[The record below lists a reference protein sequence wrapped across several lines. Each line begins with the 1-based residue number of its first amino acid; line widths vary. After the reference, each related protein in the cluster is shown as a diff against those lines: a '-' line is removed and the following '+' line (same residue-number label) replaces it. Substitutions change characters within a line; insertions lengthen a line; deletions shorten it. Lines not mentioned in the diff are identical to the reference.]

1 MYWVVPSDLSH
12 QPTWHRTHLVIL
24 PHPNA
29 QHLFEHNHHLQRSCP
44 VFTSNFQTLQDL
56 EHQQTGITITTNNA
70 PNVSIAQLMPLRH
83 HLGFGMLFFF
93 LLNLF
98 KCTNNY
104 STSTSRTWWP
114 VTWQLPPVT
123 HKQWQW
129 HQITMTNDAPDVSIA
144 QMTPQRC
151 RLGFSMFFFFF
162 FYQIYLNVPTTIVL
176 VLAGHGGLW
185 HGSHHLLH
193 TNDNNDDTEQ
203 QWWMT
208 LSNNDE
214 WHPQHLN
221 SPNDAFEA
229 LFGLQYVFFSIK
241 FIYMY

>member
-29 QHLFEHNHHLQRSCP
+29 QHLFEHNHPLQRSCP

-83 HLGFGMLFFF
+83 HLGFSMLFFF

-104 STSTSRTWWP
+104 GTSTSRTWWP

-162 FYQIYLNVPTTIVL
+162 FLSNLFKCTNNYSTSTSRTWWPVTWQPPPVT
-176 VLAGHGGLW
+176 HKWQQWW
-185 HGSHHLLH
+185 HWA
-193 TNDNNDDTEQ
+193 TMMNDTEQ

-208 LSNNDE
+208 PPAS
-214 WHPQHLN
+214 Q
-221 SPNDAFEA
+221 
-229 LFGLQYVFFSIK
+229 
-241 FIYMY
+241 